1 MIQLL
6 KQMNAV
12 LADWRVQF
20 DPLSETNLAF
30 RLTDRGEVFLNQY
43 RLTRLPGLILVQAAI
58 HADTIVFSFDA
69 NRFLE
74 ISLHWPEEKRHIL
87 IKSPGISSF
96 SNTTR
101 LIHSQCISSFCEQV
115 CSRLLLILFIE

>member
-1 MIQLL
+1 MSLSSKDKPLIWEVFYTMIQLL

-74 ISLHWPEEKRHIL
+74 ISLHWPEKKTPYIDKITWGYHRFPTL
-87 IKSPGISSF
+87 
-96 SNTTR
+96 R
-101 LIHSQCISSFCEQV
+101 A
-115 CSRLLLILFIE
+115 

>member
-87 IKSPGISSF
+87 IKSPGDIIVF
-96 SNTTR
+96 QHYALNT
-101 LIHSQCISSFCEQV
+101 
-115 CSRLLLILFIE
+115 